1 VSSSASG
8 LAAPQVVE
16 AGLANEPL
24 VGRMYFGNARYSV
37 VRTTSIYM
45 TGTAHIEALIVSGT
59 GYDADMTLAG
69 A

>member
-1 VSSSASG
+1 MSSSTSG

-37 VRTTSIYM
+37 VRTTSIY
-45 TGTAHIEALIVSGT
+45 I
-59 GYDADMTLAG
+59 
-69 A
+69 